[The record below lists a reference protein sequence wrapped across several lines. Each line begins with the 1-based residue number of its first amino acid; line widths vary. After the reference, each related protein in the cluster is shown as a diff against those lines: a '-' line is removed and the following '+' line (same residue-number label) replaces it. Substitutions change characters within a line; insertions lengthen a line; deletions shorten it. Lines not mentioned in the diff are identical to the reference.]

1 MEARLLEWLQS
12 IGWTAFWVAVTLFV
26 VINGF
31 GLAMLIARRD
41 RALVNTW
48 TSRFLAANLVL
59 AGTGLGIPLLTT
71 ISRLAVAV
79 SAPAIRSALAPISAQ
94 DAPVASSVP
103 E

>member
-1 MEARLLEWLQS
+1 MEARLLEWLQF
-12 IGWTAFWVAVTLFV
+12 IGWTAFWVSVTLFV

-31 GLAMLIARRD
+31 GLAMLIAKRD

-59 AGTGLGIPLLTT
+59 VGTGLGIPLLTT
-71 ISRLAVAV
+71 VSRLAVVV
-79 SAPAIRSALAPISAQ
+79 SAPAIRAALAPISAQ
-94 DAPVASSVP
+94 DAPVAASVP